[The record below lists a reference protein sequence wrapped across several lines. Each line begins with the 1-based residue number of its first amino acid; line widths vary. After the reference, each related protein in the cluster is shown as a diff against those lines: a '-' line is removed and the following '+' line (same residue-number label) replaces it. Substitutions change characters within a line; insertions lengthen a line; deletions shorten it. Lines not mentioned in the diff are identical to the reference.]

1 MTSTGTFT
9 AAGVGKP
16 TSRVLAPPGGSS
28 NISFGGYGTDEPKKT
43 SQKPEAQRHEPVGQN
58 QQDLYNPNPPQ
69 AIRPAEDSYASLFG
83 EVEHIEVSGNQPRGK
98 RRYPDRSDM
107 GNNPVTGAEPVAEGA
122 AHNEGGAKGRNA
134 KPPKLDPASMPAAGG
149 RVENKAAMKR
159 QPPGGK
165 DSGIFN

>member
-69 AIRPAEDSYASLFG
+69 AIRPA
-83 EVEHIEVSGNQPRGK
+83 V
-98 RRYPDRSDM
+98 